1 MEFIDH
7 FLITA
12 NVNELTHDC
21 VKRNITITS
30 ATVKTA
36 EVKGLIIY

>member
-1 MEFIDH
+1 MEFINH

-12 NVNELTHDC
+12 NANELTHDC
-21 VKRNITITS
+21 VKHYVAITN

-36 EVKGLIIY
+36 EVKGLIAY